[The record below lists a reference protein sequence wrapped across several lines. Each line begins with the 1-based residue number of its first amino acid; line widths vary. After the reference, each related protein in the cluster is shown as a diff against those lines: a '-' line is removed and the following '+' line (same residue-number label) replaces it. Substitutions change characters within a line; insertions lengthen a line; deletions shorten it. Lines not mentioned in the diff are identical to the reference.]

1 MAHFAGAMDIDGL
14 GFKIVWQLLERG
26 MVKIPS
32 DIYKLTPEDLVQLDG
47 FAERSAQK
55 LYESIQRSKQTILSR
70 LLIGISIRHV
80 GWTTAELLSRAF
92 GTIEALEAADVAQ
105 LNAVDGIGP
114 VVAQS
119 VYDFFQN
126 PASRHLVRELL
137 DAGVKPE
144 PPAPPKEGPLSGK
157 TFVITGTLSE
167 PRSQFERRIAD
178 QGGAAVDSVTK
189 KTDYVVVGDSPGTK
203 LANAEKLG
211 VEIIDEARLRELIGE

>member
-1 MAHFAGAMDIDGL
+1 MAHFTGAMDIDGL
-14 GFKIVWQLLERG
+14 GFKIVWQMLEKG
-26 MVKIPS
+26 FVKIPS

-55 LYESIQRSKQTILSR
+55 LYESIQRSKETTLPR
-70 LLIGISIRHV
+70 LLIALGIRHV
-80 GWTTAELLSRAF
+80 GWTTAEVLSRAF
-92 GTIEALEAADVAQ
+92 GTIEAIEAADVAA
-105 LNAVDGIGP
+105 LKAVDGIGD

-126 PASRHLVRELL
+126 PASRHLVGELL
-137 DAGVKPE
+137 SAGVKPE
-144 PPAPPKEGPLSGK
+144 PPPPPKEGPLSGK

-167 PRSQFERRIAD
+167 PRSHFERLIAD

-203 LANAEKLG
+203 LAKAEKLG
-211 VEIIDEARLRELIGE
+211 VEIIDETRLRGLLGE

>member
-14 GFKIVWQLLERG
+14 GFKIVWQMLERG
-26 MVKIPS
+26 LVKIPS
-32 DIYKLTPEDLVQLDG
+32 DIYKLTPADLVELDG
-47 FAERSAQK
+47 FAEKSSQK
-55 LYESIQRSKQTILSR
+55 LYDSIQRSKQTILPR
-70 LLIGISIRHV
+70 LLIALGIRHV
-80 GWTTAELLSRAF
+80 GYTTAELLSRAF
-92 GTIEALEAADVAQ
+92 GTIEALERADVAQ

-126 PASRHLVRELL
+126 PASRHLVGELL
-137 DAGVKPE
+137 AAGVKPE
-144 PPAPPKEGPLSGK
+144 SPPPPKQGPLSGK

-167 PRSQFERRIAD
+167 PRSQYERRIAD
-178 QGGAAVDSVTK
+178 RGGAVVDSVTK

-203 LANAEKLG
+203 LAKAEKLG